1 MIIKSGGFSIIQ
13 TFSWASIFYII
24 IFCSLLAPAYPE
36 IKTNDTAPRINLRD
50 MDNKLVFV
58 SDELKKKPILIS
70 FFFTGCLPCKKEL
83 PELEKLYSRYG
94 HKVGMYLISTD
105 TEGSETV
112 RPYISRMKIT
122 IPVLID
128 KYSDVAKLYG
138 IDKYP
143 SMLLIGKNGKV
154 TFVSYGYNEQN
165 IIKLEEALKK
175 RK

>member
-1 MIIKSGGFSIIQ
+1 MIIKSGSFSIIQ
-13 TFSWASIFYII
+13 ILLQASFFYTVVFFS
-24 IFCSLLAPAYPE
+24 LVVPAYPE

-58 SDELKKKPILIS
+58 SDELKEKPVLIS

-83 PELEKLYSRYG
+83 PELENLYSRYARR
-94 HKVGMYLISTD
+94 VGMYLISTD
-105 TEGSETV
+105 AEGSETV

-143 SMLLIGKNGKV
+143 SMLLIGKNSKV
-154 TFVSYGYNEQN
+154 IFVSYGYSEQN

-175 RK
+175 IK